1 MDERTTS
8 RINAPPQS
16 ARKPGAG
23 KVKAK
28 PLDKTFKC
36 LFCQHVGTVSC
47 KMDKQSRIGRLDCK
61 DCLQSFQ
68 ASITR
73 E

>member
-1 MDERTTS
+1 M
-8 RINAPPQS
+8 
-16 ARKPGAG
+16 
-23 KVKAK
+23 KAK